1 MTRSFVLFA
10 PLALAGGA
18 LLAILGACG
27 GVDTLPPP
35 PPPPPAMP
43 VREAA
48 EAKTADAGV
57 EAPPEAPVLL
67 LAGAAAPEP
76 TTASVLHVLA
86 PTRGQLIDANKAEDT
101 PVRLESKGWAVSPS
115 GGRIHLIL
123 DGRLAR
129 TVSDLK
135 APLKLGELAGGPL
148 GDGHHVLVAILARG
162 SGETLKS
169 KDALVV
175 TEFFVGHKTTTSVDL
190 KKAFLVLA
198 KPDGTYEDES
208 AEHVLVDF
216 AAVGASLGDDGERIA
231 LRLEG
236 PGVTGAA
243 TATTT
248 RVVPYYLENL
258 RAGTYALK
266 LEILGKDQKPLANPW
281 ATVTR
286 SITVKRTARGD
297 DLRKTARGA
306 DADAGARPAA
316 PDAGAT
322 APADDDASP
331 TARDA
336 GAPKLRPPPLKPKP
350 NLEKPKPPVPP
361 LKKR

>member
-1 MTRSFVLFA
+1 MSRSRFIFLLA
-10 PLALAGGA
+10 PLGA
-18 LLAILGACG
+18 AAIGACG

-43 VREAA
+43 AA
-48 EAKTADAGV
+48 PTAITKDVDAGA

-86 PTRGQLIDANKAEDT
+86 PSRGQLVESSKAEELL
-101 PVRLESKGWAVSPS
+101 VRVEVKGWAVSPS
-115 GGRIHLIL
+115 GGRVHLVL

-135 APLKLGELAGGPL
+135 APLKLGDLAGGPL
-148 GDGHHVLVAILARG
+148 GEGHHVLVAVLARG

-175 TEFFVGHKTTTSVDL
+175 TEFYVGHKTAPSVDL
-190 KKAFLVLA
+190 KKPFLVLF

-216 AAVGASLGDDGERIA
+216 AAVGASLADDSDRIA

-236 PGVTGAA
+236 PGITVPL

-248 RVVPYYLENL
+248 RVVPHYLENL
-258 RAGTYALK
+258 HAGTYALK
-266 LEILGKDQKPLANPW
+266 LEILGKDQKPLANSW

-286 SITVKRTARGD
+286 SITVKRTPHGD
-297 DLRKTARGA
+297 ELRKAARA
-306 DADAGARPAA
+306 AEADAGATKA
-316 PDAGAT
+316 PTSDAGT
-322 APADDDASP
+322 SSDEDASAP
-331 TARDA
+331 SSRDA
-336 GAPKLRPPPLKPKP
+336 GPPKLRPPPLKPKP
-350 NLEKPKPPVPP
+350 TLEKPKPPEPP